1 MADVWLH
8 IRADNLV
15 EIENRLSNIE
25 SYLTEISKTHSIKF
39 NTSGISS
46 ATRQVS
52 QLESAAMRV
61 ESAFA
66 SVGGAISKAGTLMQG
81 LGNVFGGKVVGTV
94 KTMTTAFAT
103 MGLYSA
109 AQGTVERY
117 DTMRMFPKMM
127 EHLGYSAEDATAAV
141 KTLEDAVIGL
151 PTGLDEIVAS
161 ARQLIPLTGDLNK
174 GVNLA
179 IAANN
184 AFLAGGAD
192 ANATRFGQRQ
202 IKDLL
207 AKGTL
212 RSQEW
217 DSLFTAL
224 GSGLG
229 VIAEAMGYSSQA
241 TKGGGTIGDEI
252 KYAESRLKSLRNT
265 QKRYE
270 KEGGTAKAIKK
281 NADAIKTWEAE
292 LEKLEGQQDKSLG
305 SFRNALKSNQIDA
318 LEFLD
323 ALEKVGTGEGEL
335 AKRADDYK
343 DTISAAARNIKNAM
357 QKLGA
362 AGLEALDNVLVE
374 RTGKGIPGTIR
385 EISDSIKQN
394 LVPALEGWVSDNG
407 DKIVAFFDKLKNYDW
422 IGLVSKVGKGL
433 AQYYDIMTT
442 LFTKVSPKIVAWLSV
457 WAGPVGRAL
466 QVAGSGITIFGK
478 VIGKLIKIF
487 GSGGSARAIG
497 TAVKGATGL
506 GKIGGSLKTAFAG
519 LGLSAGFIAET
530 ALLGG
535 VIAEY
540 VKIAEM
546 IGKANWGNFDSNIG
560 TFTHFMLEMFG
571 SAGILTTI
579 GSVIGSLGG
588 GAGAAVA
595 GIGELLAGGFLAI
608 VAELGGVILEFVNVA
623 NKVNSAKIPDRQKL
637 RQIFDV
643 IGAIW
648 DELYDMGGLG
658 QWAMSWT
665 GSKVANN
672 INKSM
677 TAFTDIIKSM
687 ASIQS
692 TIDSMMG
699 KGKFGVK
706 EGELEISRFTD
717 FMKAMMSGLEEVT
730 QLIYDN
736 SDIFAEWAASKES
749 KSISKS
755 VSNIN
760 DIVLSVADIQDSIEK
775 VTGSGRFGVRK
786 MGKRNTMQWDDFEM
800 YIRNVIHSMQN
811 ITQTI
816 IDNSGVLAE
825 WGASSESKN
834 IKKSMDNISGIILAV
849 ADIQDSIAQVNQK
862 GKFGVRTIGKKSSL
876 QWDDLEM
883 YIRNLIRNMQNITE
897 TIDENSGLLA
907 EWSAKKKTKNLQKS
921 IEAVSDIIIAVA
933 DIQSSI
939 AELNTPGRFGV
950 HNLGG
955 GRGQASMSSLT
966 SAIKGIIEPIITM
979 VSNLNIAEV
988 GSGTADAFKQ
998 ISEAMLYIKQ
1008 AVVQIVSAQENINS
1022 LVGEDNKFTI
1032 GEKLKAIVKSFAMFN
1047 SIAEKDLSNLGSNVG
1062 NIKTAVDS
1070 IKNIVNTLK
1079 SVTET
1084 INALVGDDMSFPVG
1098 EKLKHVFAILT
1109 QAFSVAGPSL
1119 DGSGGS
1125 GSLASVA
1132 PALEQIATQL
1142 GEIASNGGKA
1152 ASALNEAGGGVNKL
1166 GDAANKHNG
1175 SIKTL
1180 ASNVKS
1186 LKSALDGI
1194 FGKGMTA
1201 AMGVAAVGNAAANQ
1215 VGNMSLAASAAAR
1228 LAAAIAA
1235 IPSQKTVNISVR
1247 GAGSTGSGDII
1258 APGGRVTEY
1267 ATGGSVRGPGG
1278 IDNVPAWLTNGE
1290 FVMTK
1295 RAHSAFGSSFM
1306 NRINNLDVE
1315 GAMRALSLRAG
1326 SGILSRAKVTNNY
1339 TRDNHANVTFNVN
1352 RATQG
1357 YAQRRAS
1364 RWARA
1369 LS

>member
-1 MADVWLH
+1 MIDVGLRLTYDDIQKAIRLTKELDEYLH
-8 IRADNLV
+8 RV
-15 EIENRLSNIE
+15 E
-25 SYLTEISKTHSIKF
+25 K
-39 NTSGISS
+39 GISLHMDS
-46 ATRQVS
+46 SDITRATK
-52 QLESAAMRV
+52 QLSTMESTAKRV
-61 ESAFA
+61 ESIFA
-66 SVGGAISKAGTLMQG
+66 TLGGTISKAGSALQG
-81 LGNVFGGKVVGTV
+81 LGNIFGGRVVNTA
-94 KTMTTAFAT
+94 KTMATAFAT

-127 EHLGYSAEDATAAV
+127 EHLGYSADDATVAV
-141 KTLEDAVIGL
+141 KKLEDAVIGL

-241 TKGGGTIGDEI
+241 TKGVASINDEI

-270 KEGGTAKAIKK
+270 KEGGTAKAIQK

-292 LEKLEGQQDKSLG
+292 LAKLEGQQDKSLG
-305 SFRNALKSNQIDA
+305 SFRSALKSNQISA
-318 LEFLD
+318 LDFLD

-374 RTGKGIPGTIR
+374 RTGKGIPGNIR

-394 LVPALEGWVSDNG
+394 LVPALEGWVSANG
-407 DKIVAFFDKLKNYDW
+407 DKIVGFFDKLKNYDW

-433 AQYYDIMTT
+433 AQYYDLMTT
-442 LFTKVSPKIVAWLSV
+442 LFTKVSPKLVAWLAV
-457 WAGPVGRAL
+457 WAGPVGRMM
-466 QVAGSGITIFGK
+466 QVAGSGIT
-478 VIGKLIKIF
+478 
-487 GSGGSARAIG
+487 
-497 TAVKGATGL
+497 GL
-506 GKIGGSLKTAFAG
+506 GKIVGKLITFFGSGKARALDTVAEGAGALGRVAISFKTAFQG
-519 LGLSAGFIAET
+519 LGLAAGGVALIAEIG
-530 ALLGG
+530 A

-540 VKIAEM
+540 VKIGEM
-546 IGKANWGNFDSNIG
+546 IGKANWGNFDQNIG
-560 TFTHFMLEMFG
+560 KLGTFIASVGGIATALVATFG
-571 SAGILTTI
+571 IVTSSGVGAGI
-579 GSVIGSLGG
+579 
-588 GAGAAVA
+588 VA
-595 GIGELLAGGFLAI
+595 GGELLAGGL
-608 VAELGGVILEFVNVA
+608 VAVIAGIGGVIAEYVKVADSIATMHIPSENQITKLGDTIKSLNTNLLGNVKKVR
-623 NKVNSAKIPDRQKL
+623 NKDVNSLQNLSEMVEYTADIARALKKVKDVGQVGDMSKRIAKVINGANAILDAGYDKEDKKKSKVASATLENLASGAESIGNIADTLVKMKDNIQKLVVKGDATEINNLTSGFDKVLSNVGDVMHNMQFRSREYQTGAQNVETIAKGVESIGLITSTLVSAKGNIESLMKKDHGHVYTDIGSKIGTIIDNLITPLSKYQFKTKEYSRVSSNLGKFAKIAESIGTVASSLVGAMENLNALTQKSAAPGL
-637 RQIFDV
+637 YSMKDNDISQKVSAIFRT
-643 IGAIW
+643 ISRI
-648 DELYDMGGLG
+648 
-658 QWAMSWT
+658 
-665 GSKVANN
+665 ANN
-672 INKSM
+672 INEMDIDTSGAAKEKI
-677 TAFTDIIKSM
+677 TALSDVVSVIPSILEALQSIKEPM
-687 ASIQS
+687 GSI
-692 TIDSMMG
+692 
-699 KGKFGVK
+699 GVN
-706 EGELEISRFTD
+706 GD
-717 FMKAMMSGLEEVT
+717 
-730 QLIYDN
+730 
-736 SDIFAEWAASKES
+736 EWTLG
-749 KSISKS
+749 
-755 VSNIN
+755 
-760 DIVLSVADIQDSIEK
+760 D
-775 VTGSGRFGVRK
+775 
-786 MGKRNTMQWDDFEM
+786 
-800 YIRNVIHSMQN
+800 
-811 ITQTI
+811 
-816 IDNSGVLAE
+816 
-825 WGASSESKN
+825 N
-834 IKKSMDNISGIILAV
+834 IKTVIKGLKNAFDGISDTDYSDL
-849 ADIQDSIAQVNQK
+849 STNAQ
-862 GKFGVRTIGKKSSL
+862 
-876 QWDDLEM
+876 
-883 YIRNLIRNMQNITE
+883 
-897 TIDENSGLLA
+897 
-907 EWSAKKKTKNLQKS
+907 
-921 IEAVSDIIIAVA
+921 
-933 DIQSSI
+933 
-939 AELNTPGRFGV
+939 
-950 HNLGG
+950 
-955 GRGQASMSSLT
+955 SLT
-966 SAIKGIIEPIITM
+966 SAVNE
-979 VSNLNIAEV
+979 L
-988 GSGTADAFKQ
+988 DA
-998 ISEAMLYIKQ
+998 IMT
-1008 AVVQIVSAQENINS
+1008 S
-1022 LVGEDNKFTI
+1022 LGNVK
-1032 GEKLKAIVKSFAMFN
+1032 EK
-1047 SIAEKDLSNLGSNVG
+1047 
-1062 NIKTAVDS
+1062 
-1070 IKNIVNTLK
+1070 
-1079 SVTET
+1079 

-1109 QAFSVAGPSL
+1109 EAFSLAGPSL

-1142 GEIASNGGKA
+1142 GEIASNGDAA

-1166 GDAANKHNG
+1166 GDAAKKHNG

-1186 LKSALDGI
+1186 LKYALDGI
-1194 FGKGMTA
+1194 FGNGMSA

-1215 VGNMSLAASAAAR
+1215 ISNLYAAASAAR
-1228 LAAAIAA
+1228 SLASAINS
-1235 IPSQKTVNISVR
+1235 IPSQKSVNVSV
-1247 GAGSTGSGDII
+1247 SGNT
-1258 APGGRVTEY
+1258 ASSL
-1267 ATGGSVRGPGG
+1267 GGSIGRILGGVASNFFASGGEVRGPGG
-1278 IDNVPAWLTNGE
+1278 IDNVPAWLTSGE

-1357 YAQRRAS
+1357 YSQRRAS